1 MTAEEKQAFLPRE
14 QRLQEARSRRADN
27 LATLLRATEAATAAA
42 QRIAEEDA
50 LIEELASL
58 RDEDYTDLRTAR
70 TLLEVQSPS
79 SPSAGEPPADV
90 FVALA
95 DIRGDVGVVAPKGAS
110 FSVVRLSGPDALIDP
125 GDSQKRAFVPA
136 VQPCRRV
143 PLVDLRTL
151 SEGTEVEFLA
161 SANWGPRFVGAIA
174 PGFRCSI
181 LNPASDDREG
191 TLVGFG
197 KQAGWITPWQPVRVV
212 SEPRKLND

>member
-1 MTAEEKQAFLPRE
+1 MTAGEKQAFLPRE
-14 QRLQEARSRRADN
+14 QRLQEARSRRADD
-27 LATLLRATEAATAAA
+27 LATLLRATEAAAAAA

-70 TLLEVQSPS
+70 TLLETQIPS

-95 DIRGDVGVVAPKGAS
+95 DIRGAFGVVVLKGAS
-110 FSVVRLSGPDALIDP
+110 FSVVRLSLQSTVLIDP
-125 GDSQKRAFVPA
+125 GDSQKRAFVLV

-143 PLVDLRTL
+143 PFVDLRTL
-151 SEGTEVEFLA
+151 SEGTEVEFLM
-161 SANWGPRFVGAIA
+161 SVGAVA
-174 PGFRCSI
+174 AGFRCSI

-191 TLVGFG
+191 TLVVCG
-197 KQAGWITPWQPVRVV
+197 KQAVWITPWQSVRVV
-212 SEPRKLND
+212 SEPRTLND